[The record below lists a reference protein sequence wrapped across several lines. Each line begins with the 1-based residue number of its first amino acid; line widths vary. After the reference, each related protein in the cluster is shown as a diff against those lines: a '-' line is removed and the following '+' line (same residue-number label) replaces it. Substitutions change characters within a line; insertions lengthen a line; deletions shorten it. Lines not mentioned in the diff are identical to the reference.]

1 MVEWKM
7 VRITKE
13 AWRKLKRAVAGYEVD
28 MDDFLSYVIETADL
42 DGYMVE
48 YLKVL
53 EKEEEEEVEEEEAE
67 EGEEEELEGEEEL
80 EDEDKFLEEE
90 EEEIE

>member
-1 MVEWKM
+1 MVEWKG

-13 AWRKLKRAVAGYEVD
+13 AWRRLKRAIAGYEVD

-42 DGYMVE
+42 DGFMVE

-53 EKEEEEEVEEEEAE
+53 EEEEEGEEEEEAE
-67 EGEEEELEGEEEL
+67 EGEEEELE
-80 EDEDKFLEEE
+80 EDKFLEEE
-90 EEEIE
+90 EEEIEY